1 MLIELSIVGGMLA
14 ASVAL
19 DAAVFPRSS
28 GRGPVA
34 LRSLPGMWFQ
44 GLVLL
49 AATGL
54 FLALTGNLAASAILA
69 LAAMGL
75 LVVVSN
81 AKHRVLGEP
90 LLFSDLA
97 LFGAVFR
104 HPQFYLTALRTWQIA
119 AIVCGAVTVVWLL
132 WRHSVADAM
141 PHAVGLTL
149 MLASPAMIHA
159 SMRTRSARSLMTRPD
174 AESDV
179 ERHGLLAT
187 LLVYWLRWRASIRPP
202 AAPTLPEQN
211 TSVAD
216 DTPQVVVIIQCES
229 FADPTEIFGADAE
242 PLAALS
248 AARKSAWQAGDLQV
262 SGFGAYTMRTE
273 YGVVF
278 GRDDAALGFRQYD
291 PFLTALDD
299 PSYALPNRL
308 AGLGWRSL
316 FLHPHDMRFYGRDAI
331 MPAGGFAELIGQD
344 RFAPPAPGEG
354 RYVTDAA
361 MADVIVELA
370 RAAQDRTLLYAVT
383 IENHGPWKASVDG
396 SADLAA
402 SYLALAR
409 NSDAMLE
416 RLSSELS
423 RLGRPAML
431 VFFGDHRPS
440 IPGLCDPGS
449 ARHTPYVIM
458 RYDGSGQP
466 LTGHGRQI
474 DLTPAQLHHG
484 ILALVTGGRTSS

>member
-1 MLIELSIVGGMLA
+1 MLIELLIVGGMLA
-14 ASVAL
+14 ASVLL

-28 GRGPVA
+28 GVGPVA
-34 LRSLPGMWFQ
+34 LRSLPGVWFQ
-44 GLVLL
+44 SLLL
-49 AATGL
+49 ATAAGL
-54 FLALTGNLAASAILA
+54 FLALTGNPLAAAILA

-104 HPQFYLTALRTWQIA
+104 HPQFYLTALRTWQIL
-119 AIVCGAVTVVWLL
+119 AIVFGAVTVVWLL

-141 PHAVGLTL
+141 PHAFGLAL
-149 MLASPAMIHA
+149 LLAGLGVIHA
-159 SMRTRSARSLMTRPD
+159 SMRTRWARSLMTRPD
-174 AESDV
+174 AETDV
-179 ERHGLLAT
+179 MRHGLMAT
-187 LLVYWLRWRASIRPP
+187 LLVYWLRWRASTKPP
-202 AAPTLPEQN
+202 AAPALAEQN
-211 TSVAD
+211 TTASD
-216 DTPQVVVIIQCES
+216 DTPQVVVIVQCES
-229 FADPTEIFGADAE
+229 FADPQDIFGAEAD

-248 AARKSAWQAGDLQV
+248 AARKSAWQAGNLQV

-299 PSYALPNRL
+299 PTYALPNRL

-316 FLHPHDMRFYGRDAI
+316 FLHPHDMRFYGRDRI
-331 MPAGGFAELIGQD
+331 MPAGGFAELVGQD

-370 RAAQDRTLLYAVT
+370 RAAQDQTLLYAVT
-383 IENHGPWKASVDG
+383 IENHGPWKASADG
-396 SADLAA
+396 SVDLAA

-440 IPGLCDPGS
+440 IPGLCDPGN

-458 RYDGSGQP
+458 RYDASGRP
-466 LTGHGRQI
+466 LTGDGRQI
-474 DLTPAQLHHG
+474 DLTPAQLHHEV
-484 ILALVTGGRTSS
+484 LALVTGGRAAF